1 MSVSDG
7 LVGNIVLSTRLL
19 PMDVDGLLPSTLLI
33 YDGFLCCCNELWL
46 SLIAIFFVVTPSVDA
61 WTEIVAVLPIVRF
74 GANVVGTSGSMGGQ
88 ELLKRP
94 P

>member
-7 LVGNIVLSTRLL
+7 LIGNIVLSARLL
-19 PMDVDGLLPSTLLI
+19 PMDVDGLFPSTLLI

-46 SLIAIFFVVTPSVDA
+46 SLIAILFVVTPSVDA